1 MILVGVGVY
10 VLLQLALSVWAAR
23 KTQSETDYLLAGRRL
38 GPIAV
43 GMSIFATWFAV
54 EGIVATSGVV
64 AIEGVRGALFDPV
77 GLGLG
82 ILFFALLV
90 AGPIRRGEHVM
101 LSGFLG
107 SRFGGPTEVLA
118 GLLVCA
124 SAIIWSSV
132 QLLALAVL
140 LTSLGEIS
148 LFAALLIAT
157 SLVLAYTLLGGLLG
171 DIYTD
176 VLQGVVLVV
185 GLGLVLVVVMGYA
198 GGLNAA
204 LAAIPAERLT
214 VQTPVEPLT
223 SVELFLAALATSIA
237 APELAGRALGARS
250 VRVAQGG
257 ALFGGMLYLAVG
269 LLPVLFGLIGPQL
282 GLDLPEG
289 DGYLPAMVEALMPP
303 WLRMIFIGALLSAI
317 FSTVDSAL
325 LATSAVITETG
336 YRSFRP
342 NPSPREGLIVAR
354 VTTVTA
360 GLLAFLIAAGGDTI
374 RTLAVQAASVG
385 GCLLVPVLAGVLT
398 RSGGQWGAPAA
409 MAGGFVLLL
418 WLEWIRGVSGA
429 FVYAIGGALLIYLG
443 AEWLRS
449 IISKSVPPAPVP

>member
-1 MILVGVGVY
+1 MLVGVGVY

-23 KTQSETDYLLAGRRL
+23 KTKSETDYLLAGRSL

-64 AIEGVRGALFDPV
+64 AIEGVGGALFDPV

-82 ILFFALLV
+82 ILLFALLV
-90 AGPIRRGEHVM
+90 AGPLRRGGHVM

-107 SRFGGPTEVLA
+107 SRFGRSTEAIA
-118 GLLVCA
+118 GLIVCA

-140 LTSLGEIS
+140 LVSLADVP
-148 LFAALLIAT
+148 LFAALVTAT
-157 SLVLAYTLLGGLLG
+157 GVVLAYTLLGGLLG

-176 VLQGVVLVV
+176 VLQGIVLVV
-185 GLGLVLVVVMGYA
+185 GLGLVFAVVVGYA
-198 GGLNAA
+198 GGLDAA
-204 LAAIPAERLT
+204 LAAIPAERLA
-214 VQTPVEPLT
+214 VRTPVEALT
-223 SVELFLAALATSIA
+223 GVEVFLAALATSLA
-237 APELAGRALGARS
+237 SAELSGRVLGARS
-250 VRVAQGG
+250 VRAAQGG
-257 ALFGGMLYLAVG
+257 ALFGGLLYLAVG
-269 LLPVLFGLIGPQL
+269 TLPVLFGLIGPQL
-282 GLDLPEG
+282 GVDLPEG
-289 DGYLPAMVEALMPP
+289 DGYLPAMVEALMPA

-325 LATSAVITETG
+325 LSTSAVITETG

-342 NPSPREGLIVAR
+342 NPSPREGLIAAR
-354 VTTVTA
+354 ITTVSA

-409 MAGGFVLLL
+409 MVGGFVLLL
-418 WLEWIRGVSGA
+418 WLEWVRGVTGA
-429 FVYAIGGALLIYLG
+429 FVYAIGGALLFYVAAELLRTMLG
-443 AEWLRS
+443 RPGLTAA
-449 IISKSVPPAPVP
+449 PP

>member
-1 MILVGVGVY
+1 MILIGVGVY

-23 KTQSETDYLLAGRRL
+23 KTQSETDYLLAGRSL
-38 GPIAV
+38 GPFAV

-64 AIEGVRGALFDPV
+64 AAEGIGGALFDPF
-77 GLGLG
+77 GLGVG
-82 ILFFALLV
+82 ILLFALLV

-107 SRFGGPTEVLA
+107 SRFGAATEVLA
-118 GLLVCA
+118 GLLVCI

-132 QLLALAVL
+132 QLLALAIL

-148 LFAALLIAT
+148 LFAALVIAT

-176 VLQGVVLVV
+176 VLQGMVLVA
-185 GLGLVLVVVMGYA
+185 GLGLVFVVVTGYA
-198 GGLNAA
+198 GGLDAA
-204 LAAIPAERLT
+204 LASIPSERLT
-214 VQTPVEPLT
+214 LHTPVEPFS
-223 SVELFLAALATSIA
+223 SVDLFLAAIATSIA

-250 VRVAQGG
+250 VQVARSG
-257 ALFGGMLYLAVG
+257 AVFGGLLYLAVG
-269 LLPVLFGLIGPQL
+269 ILPVLFGLIGPQL
-282 GLDLPEG
+282 GVELPAG

-342 NPSPREGLIVAR
+342 NPTEREGLIVAR
-354 VTTVTA
+354 ATTVSA

-398 RSGGQWGAPAA
+398 RTGGQWGAPAA
-409 MAGGFVLLL
+409 LGGGFLLLL
-418 WLEWIRGVSGA
+418 WLAWVRDVSGA
-429 FVYAIGGALLIYLG
+429 FVYTVGGALLIYLA
-443 AEWLRS
+443 AELMRTVVSRS
-449 IISKSVPPAPVP
+449 TPTTSLP